1 MDSLALEKLLHER
14 GLCMRHIGK
23 ICSEA
28 ALNHTRELLVI
39 EVISRCAKLL
49 IRDGLA
55 ILAEQRAT
63 IDQPENEEEEVKEL
77 A

>member
-1 MDSLALEKLLHER
+1 MHSR
-14 GLCMRHIGK
+14 GLCMRHLGK
-23 ICSEA
+23 VCSEA

-55 ILAEQRAT
+55 VLAETRAT
-63 IDQPENEEEEVKEL
+63 IDQPDHDTEEVKFV

>member
-1 MDSLALEKLLHER
+1 M
-14 GLCMRHIGK
+14 
-23 ICSEA
+23 
-28 ALNHTRELLVI
+28 I

-55 ILAEQRAT
+55 VLAETRAT
-63 IDQPENEEEEVKEL
+63 IDQPDHDTEEVKFV

>member
-1 MDSLALEKLLHER
+1 
-14 GLCMRHIGK
+14 MRHLGK
-23 ICSEA
+23 VCSEA

-55 ILAEQRAT
+55 VLAETRVT
-63 IDQPENEEEEVKEL
+63 IDQPDHDTEEVKFV